1 MGWCRWYEDRGAWI
15 DKKPALGT
23 LLLERV
29 TKAQVKSGGV
39 LEVIAPRSGSTEP
52 YTLAADDGSAARND
66 TTAREWVHQIKEA
79 KKEARRLASQQ
90 QTVKSAGAAGK
101 TAAAFAQALQQP
113 DRPSMVR
120 SRPCC
125 GTCSFAALVLTRL
138 AVQAQKL
145 SRRVMTPIREGG
157 TPPATPDH
165 GAPRQ
170 HAQEDPAAR
179 RAALHRAAFSAGV
192 GEVGAGQV
200 ELVPDDGSSSGS
212 GSGSGS
218 SDDEG
223 DTSGMSIDT

>member
-1 MGWCRWYEDRGAWI
+1 MDRVPLRPHLRLPQVRPRRCPSPLALCLSWTAAGLCRWYEDRGAWI

-120 SRPCC
+120 HRPFC

-138 AVQAQKL
+138 AAH
-145 SRRVMTPIREGG
+145 RRR
-157 TPPATPDH
+157 
-165 GAPRQ
+165 
-170 HAQEDPAAR
+170 
-179 RAALHRAAFSAGV
+179 S
-192 GEVGAGQV
+192 
-200 ELVPDDGSSSGS
+200 
-212 GSGSGS
+212 
-218 SDDEG
+218 
-223 DTSGMSIDT
+223 